1 MMRALGPHPADT
13 ACDSF
18 PPVEGPRAV
27 VLVLGTMP
35 GQRSLAAQQY
45 YAHPANA
52 LWKVMEALGA
62 PRSLDYAAR
71 CERVTTLG
79 IALWDVL
86 ASCHRP
92 GSLDADIRAPEAND
106 FGPWFAR
113 HPEQRAI
120 LLNGQKARAFYDRL
134 VPASPAG
141 ITLHT
146 MPSTSPANT
155 RAGKVDAWLRVL
167 RLYL

>member
-1 MMRALGPHPADT
+1 MASCAG
-13 ACDSF
+13 F
-18 PPVEGPRAV
+18 PPVEGERAL

-52 LWKVMEALGA
+52 FWKVMEALGV
-62 PRSLDYAAR
+62 PRSLGYAER
-71 CERVTTLG
+71 CERIRALG

-86 ASCHRP
+86 ASCERP
-92 GSLDADIRAPEAND
+92 GSLDAHIRAPEVND
-106 FGPWFAR
+106 LAPFIRR

-120 LLNGQKARAFYDRL
+120 LLNGQKARVCYDRL
-134 VPASPAG
+134 APAPPDRVV
-141 ITLHT
+141 LHT

-155 RAGKVDAWLRVL
+155 RRGKVEAWLAVL
-167 RLYL
+167 RQYL